1 MNNKKAHIVTVNM
14 GYGHQRTVYPIKDLA
29 FKEKLI
35 IANDYEGI
43 PEKDKRIWELT
54 RRFYEFISRSK
65 RIPLIGENIF
75 FLYDK
80 FQKIPG
86 FYPKRDLSKP
96 TLGLKQIF
104 SLIKKGWGKD
114 LISKLKEKPLPL
126 ITSFF
131 IPAFM
136 AEAFKYPGDI
146 FCIVCD
152 ADISR
157 SWVSLNPKKSRI
169 KYFAPNSW
177 VNNRLKL
184 YGIKERNIFL
194 TGFPLPCENI
204 GTKKA
209 EILKHDL
216 SHRILNLDPK
226 REYYQQYRVLI
237 DKHIGLLPKK
247 SDHVLTMMF
256 TIGGAGAQK
265 EIAIKY
271 VKSLSE
277 KIKKKEVKVILS
289 AGIRKKIKEYF
300 LKNIKKLGLEK
311 NLNKN
316 VDPVRDSNGK
326 KRVQNKNIS
335 NGVEIVFSEKIED
348 YFKDFN
354 QKLRKTDLL
363 WTKPSEL
370 SFYTGLGIPIIMA
383 PSIGSQEDFNKKWL
397 ISLGAGVVQENPV
410 YANEWVFDYLNS
422 GRFAEAMIDGFI
434 EVEKLGFYNIKE
446 TVFRN

>member
-14 GYGHQRTVYPIKDLA
+14 GYGHQRTVYPLKNLA
-29 FKEKLI
+29 FSGKLI
-35 IANDYEGI
+35 NANDYEGI
-43 PEKDKRIWELT
+43 PKKDKRIWKST
-54 RRFYEFISRSK
+54 RMFYEFISRSK
-65 RIPLIGENIF
+65 RIPLIGETAF
-75 FLYDK
+75 SLYDK

-114 LISKLKEKPLPL
+114 LISKLKEKPFPL

-136 AEAFKYPGDI
+136 AEAFNYPGDI

-157 SWVSLNPKKSRI
+157 SWASLKPAKSRI

-177 VNNRLKL
+177 VVNRLKL
-184 YGIKERNIFL
+184 YGIKEKNIFL
-194 TGFPLPCENI
+194 TGFPLPRENI

-237 DKHIGLLPKK
+237 DKHIGHLPRK
-247 SDHVLTMMF
+247 SDHVLTIMF

-265 EIAIKY
+265 EIAMKY
-271 VKSLSE
+271 VKSLAE

-289 AGIRKKIKEYF
+289 AGIRKKVKEYF
-300 LKNIKKLGLEK
+300 LKSIEKLGLKK
-311 NLNKN
+311 NF
-316 VDPVRDSNGK
+316 
-326 KRVQNKNIS
+326 NKNI
-335 NGVEIVFSEKIED
+335 EIVFSEKIED

-354 QKLRKTDLL
+354 KKLRKTDLL

-383 PSIGSQEDFNKKWL
+383 PSIGSQEDFNRKWL
-397 ISLGAGVVQENPV
+397 LALGAGIPQENPV

-422 GRFAEAMIDGFI
+422 GRFAEATMDGFI
-434 EVEKLGFYNIKE
+434 EVEKLGFYNIKKICLG
-446 TVFRN
+446 

>member
-1 MNNKKAHIVTVNM
+1 MSNKKAWVVTVNM

-29 FKEKLI
+29 FDGKLI

-43 PEKDKRIWELT
+43 PKNDKRIWEST
-54 RRFYEFISRSK
+54 RMFYEFISRSK
-65 RIPLIGENIF
+65 RIPIIGENVF
-75 FLYDK
+75 SLYDK

-96 TLGLKQIF
+96 TLGLKQMF
-104 SLIKKGWGKD
+104 SLIRKGWGKD
-114 LISKLKEKPLPL
+114 LISRLKEKPIPL

-157 SWVSLNPKKSRI
+157 SWGSLKPAKSRI

-177 VNNRLKL
+177 VVNRLKL
-184 YGIKERNIFL
+184 YGIKEKNIFL
-194 TGFPLPCENI
+194 TGFPLPRENI

-216 SHRILNLDPK
+216 SHRILNLDPR

-237 DKHIGLLPKK
+237 DKHIGSLPRK
-247 SDHVLTMMF
+247 SDHPLTIMF

-271 VKSLSE
+271 VKSLAE

-289 AGIRKKIKEYF
+289 AGIRKKVKEHF
-300 LKNIKKLGLEK
+300 LKNIERLGLKK

-316 VDPVRDSNGK
+316 
-326 KRVQNKNIS
+326 I
-335 NGVEIVFSEKIED
+335 EIVFSEKIED

-383 PSIGSQEDFNKKWL
+383 PSIGSQEDFNRKWL
-397 ISLGAGVVQENPV
+397 LALGAGIPQENPA

-422 GRFAEAMIDGFI
+422 GRFAEAIMDGFI
-434 EVEKLGFYNIKE
+434 EVEKLGTYNIKKICLG
-446 TVFRN
+446 

>member
-1 MNNKKAHIVTVNM
+1 MTKEKKAWVVTVNM
-14 GYGHQRTVYPIKDLA
+14 GYGHQRTVYPLKNFA
-29 FKEKLI
+29 FSGKAI
-35 IANDYEGI
+35 NANDYERI
-43 PEKDKRIWELT
+43 PKNDKRIWEST
-54 RRFYEFISRSK
+54 RIFYEFISRSK
-65 RIPLIGENIF
+65 RIPLVGESIF
-75 FLYDK
+75 SLYDK

-86 FYPKRDLSKP
+86 FYPKRDLSRP

-114 LISKLKEKPLPL
+114 LISRLKEPRLPL

-136 AEAFKYPGDI
+136 AETFNYPGDI

-157 SWVSLNPKKSRI
+157 SWGSLNPRKSRI

-177 VNNRLKL
+177 VVNRLKL
-184 YGIKERNIFL
+184 YGVKEKNIFL
-194 TGFPLPCENI
+194 TGFPLPRENI
-204 GTKKA
+204 GTRKA

-226 REYYQQYRVLI
+226 REYYQQYKALI
-237 DKHIGLLPKK
+237 DKHIGPLPKK
-247 SDHVLTMMF
+247 SDHPLTIMF

-271 VKSLSE
+271 VKSLAE
-277 KIKKKEVKVILS
+277 KIKKKELKVILS
-289 AGIRKKIKEYF
+289 AGIRKKVKKYF
-300 LKNIKKLGLEK
+300 LKNIEKLGLKK
-311 NLNKN
+311 NF
-316 VDPVRDSNGK
+316 
-326 KRVQNKNIS
+326 NKNI
-335 NGVEIVFSEKIED
+335 EIVFSEKIED

-354 QKLRKTDLL
+354 KKLRKTDLL

-383 PSIGSQEDFNKKWL
+383 SSIGSQEDFNRKWL
-397 ISLGAGVVQENPV
+397 LALGC
-410 YANEWVFDYLNS
+410 
-422 GRFAEAMIDGFI
+422 
-434 EVEKLGFYNIKE
+434 LG
-446 TVFRN
+446 

>member
-1 MNNKKAHIVTVNM
+1 MKSKKAWVVTVNM

-29 FKEKLI
+29 LDGKII
-35 IANDYEGI
+35 IANDYKGI
-43 PEKDKRIWELT
+43 PEKDKKVWEST
-54 RRFYEFISRSK
+54 RTFYEFISRFK
-65 RIPLIGENIF
+65 RIPFVGENIF
-75 FLYDK
+75 SLYDK
-80 FQKIPG
+80 FQKIPV

-157 SWVSLNPKKSRI
+157 SWVPLNPKKSRI
-169 KYFAPNSW
+169 KYLAPNSW
-177 VNNRLKL
+177 VVNRLKL
-184 YGIKERNIFL
+184 YGIKEKNIFL
-194 TGFPLPCENI
+194 TGFPLPRENI
-204 GTKKA
+204 GTKKG

-226 REYYQQYRVLI
+226 KEYHKQYKVLI
-237 DKHIGLLPKK
+237 DKHIGPLPRK
-247 SDHVLTMMF
+247 SDHPLTIMF

-265 EIAIKY
+265 EMAIKY
-271 VKSLSE
+271 IKSLSE
-277 KIKKKEVKVILS
+277 KIKKKEIKIILS
-289 AGIRKKIKEYF
+289 AGIKKRVKKYF
-300 LKNIKKLGLEK
+300 LENIKRLGLEK
-311 NLNKN
+311 NF
-316 VDPVRDSNGK
+316 
-326 KRVQNKNIS
+326 NKNI
-335 NGVEIVFSEKIED
+335 EIIFSEKIED

-370 SFYTGLGIPIIMA
+370 SFYTGLAIPIIMA
-383 PSIGSQEDFNKKWL
+383 PSIGSQEDFNRKWL
-397 ISLGAGVVQENPV
+397 ISLGSGVAQENPV
-410 YANEWVFDYLNS
+410 YANEWIFDYLNS
-422 GRFAEAMIDGFI
+422 GRFAEAIMDGFI
-434 EVEKLGFYNIKE
+434 EVEKFGSYNIKE

>member
-1 MNNKKAHIVTVNM
+1 MKEKKAHIVTVNM

-29 FKEKLI
+29 FDEKVM

-43 PEKDKRIWELT
+43 PKKDKRVWEST

-65 RIPLIGENIF
+65 RIPLIGESIF
-75 FLYDK
+75 SLYDK
-80 FQKIPG
+80 FQKIPS
-86 FYPKRDLSKP
+86 FYPKRDLSEP

-136 AEAFKYPGDI
+136 AEAFNYPEDI

-157 SWVSLNPKKSRI
+157 SWVPLKPKKSRI
-169 KYFAPNSW
+169 KYLAPNSW
-177 VNNRLKL
+177 VVNRLKL
-184 YGIKERNIFL
+184 YGIKEKNIFL
-194 TGFPLPCENI
+194 TGFPLPRGNI

-209 EILKHDL
+209 EILRHDL
-216 SHRILNLDPK
+216 CHRILNLDPK
-226 REYYQQYRVLI
+226 GEYYKQYGILI
-237 DKHIGLLPKK
+237 DKHIGSLPKK
-247 SDHVLTMMF
+247 SDHVLTIMF

-265 EIAIKY
+265 EMAIKY
-271 VKSLSE
+271 VKSLAG
-277 KIKKKEVKVILS
+277 KIRKKEVRVILS
-289 AGIRKKIKEYF
+289 AGIRKKVKEYF
-300 LKNIKKLGLEK
+300 IKSLKQLNLGKNIGINIEIIFEK
-311 NLNKN
+311 
-316 VDPVRDSNGK
+316 
-326 KRVQNKNIS
+326 
-335 NGVEIVFSEKIED
+335 EIDD

-370 SFYTGLGIPIIMA
+370 SFYTGLGIPIIIA
-383 PSIGSQEDFNKKWL
+383 PSIGSQEDFNRKWL
-397 ISLGAGVVQENPV
+397 ISLGSGVVQENPV

-422 GRFAEAMIDGFI
+422 GRFAEAMMDGFI
-434 EVEKLGFYNIKE
+434 EVEKRGTYNIKKICLG
-446 TVFRN
+446 

>member
-1 MNNKKAHIVTVNM
+1 MDNKKAWVVTVNM
-14 GYGHQRTVYPIKDLA
+14 GYGHQRTVYPLKDLA
-29 FKEKLI
+29 LNEKFV

-43 PEKDKRIWELT
+43 PKKDKRIWELT

-65 RIPLIGENIF
+65 RIPLIGENVF
-75 FLYDK
+75 SLYDK

-104 SLIKKGWGKD
+104 SLIGKGWGKD
-114 LISKLKEKPLPL
+114 LISKFKEEPLPL

-136 AEAFKYPGDI
+136 AEVFKYPGDI

-169 KYFAPNSW
+169 KYLAPNSW
-177 VNNRLKL
+177 VVNRLKL
-184 YGIKERNIFL
+184 YGVKEKNIFL

-204 GTKKA
+204 GTKKG

-226 REYYQQYRVLI
+226 KEYYQQYRVLI
-237 DKHIGLLPKK
+237 DKHIGSLPKK
-247 SDHVLTMMF
+247 SDHVLTIMF

-271 VKSLSE
+271 VKSLAE

-289 AGIRKKIKEYF
+289 AGIRKKVKEYF

-311 NLNKN
+311 NF
-316 VDPVRDSNGK
+316 
-326 KRVQNKNIS
+326 NKNI
-335 NGVEIVFSEKIED
+335 EIVFSEKIDD

-383 PSIGSQEDFNKKWL
+383 PSIGSQEDFNRKWL
-397 ISLGAGVVQENPV
+397 ISLGAGIAQENPA
-410 YANEWVFDYLNS
+410 YANEWVFDFLNS
-422 GRFAEAMIDGFI
+422 GRFAEAIMDGFI
-434 EVEKLGFYNIKE
+434 EVEKLGSYNIKKIALK
-446 TVFRN
+446 

>member
-1 MNNKKAHIVTVNM
+1 MGNKKAWVVTVNM

-29 FKEKLI
+29 LDKKLI

-43 PEKDKRIWELT
+43 PKKDKRIWELT
-54 RRFYEFISRSK
+54 RSFYEFISRSK
-65 RIPLIGENIF
+65 RIPLIGESVF
-75 FLYDK
+75 SFYDK

-104 SLIKKGWGKD
+104 SLIEKGWGKD
-114 LISKLKEKPLPL
+114 LISKLKEKPIPL

-157 SWVSLNPKKSRI
+157 SWVSLKPNKSRI
-169 KYFAPNSW
+169 KYLAPNSW
-177 VNNRLKL
+177 VVNRLKL
-184 YGIKERNIFL
+184 YGVKENNIFL
-194 TGFPLPCENI
+194 TGFPLPRENI
-204 GTKKA
+204 GTKKG
-209 EILKHDL
+209 EILKQDL

-226 REYYQQYRVLI
+226 KEYYQEYKVLI
-237 DKHIGLLPKK
+237 DKHIGSLPRK
-247 SDHVLTMMF
+247 SDHTLTIMF

-265 EIAIKY
+265 EIVIKY
-271 VKSLSE
+271 VKSLAE

-289 AGIRKKIKEYF
+289 AGIREKVKEHFLRSIKR
-300 LKNIKKLGLEK
+300 LGLEK

-316 VDPVRDSNGK
+316 
-326 KRVQNKNIS
+326 I
-335 NGVEIVFSEKIED
+335 EIVFSDKIED

-354 QKLRKTDLL
+354 EKLRKTDLL

-383 PSIGSQEDFNKKWL
+383 SSIGSQEDFNRKWL
-397 ISLGAGVVQENPV
+397 ISLGAGVPEENPA
-410 YANEWVFDYLNS
+410 YANEWIFDFLNS
-422 GRFAEAMIDGFI
+422 GRFAEAMMDGFI
-434 EVEKLGFYNIKE
+434 EVEKLGYYNIKK
-446 TVFRN
+446 TCLG

>member
-1 MNNKKAHIVTVNM
+1 MNSKKAHIVTVNM
-14 GYGHQRTVYPIKDLA
+14 GYGHQRTVYPLKDFA
-29 FKEKLI
+29 FSGKFI

-43 PEKDKRIWELT
+43 PKNDKRIWEST
-54 RRFYEFISRSK
+54 RMFYEFISRSK
-65 RIPLIGENIF
+65 RIPLIGQNIF
-75 FLYDK
+75 SLYDK

-114 LISKLKEKPLPL
+114 LISRLKEEPIPLV
-126 ITSFF
+126 TSFF

-157 SWVSLNPKKSRI
+157 SWASLKPAKSRI

-177 VNNRLKL
+177 VANRLKL
-184 YGIKERNIFL
+184 YGIKEKNIFL
-194 TGFPLPCENI
+194 TGFPLPRENI
-204 GTKKA
+204 GTKKV

-226 REYYQQYRVLI
+226 REYYKQYRVLI
-237 DKHIGLLPKK
+237 NKHIGRLPKK
-247 SDHVLTMMF
+247 SDHPLTIMF

-271 VKSLSE
+271 IKSLSE

-289 AGIRKKIKEYF
+289 AGTRKKVKEYF
-300 LKNIKKLGLEK
+300 VKNIERLGLKK
-311 NLNKN
+311 NF
-316 VDPVRDSNGK
+316 
-326 KRVQNKNIS
+326 NKNIQ
-335 NGVEIVFSEKIED
+335 IVFSEKIED

-383 PSIGSQEDFNKKWL
+383 PSIGSQEDFNRKWL
-397 ISLGAGVVQENPV
+397 LALGAGIPQENPI

-422 GRFAEAMIDGFI
+422 GRFAEAVMDGFI
-434 EVEKLGFYNIKE
+434 EVEKLGSYNIKKICLG
-446 TVFRN
+446 

>member
-1 MNNKKAHIVTVNM
+1 MANKKACPESIERAWVVTVNM

-29 FKEKLI
+29 FKGKVI
-35 IANDYEGI
+35 NANDYKGI
-43 PEKDKRIWELT
+43 PKKDKRIWEST
-54 RRFYEFISRSK
+54 RMFYEFISRSK
-65 RIPLIGENIF
+65 RIPLVGENIF
-75 FLYDK
+75 SLYDK

-104 SLIKKGWGKD
+104 SLIKKGWGRD
-114 LISKLKEKPLPL
+114 LISKLKEKQLPL
-126 ITSFF
+126 VTSFF

-136 AEAFKYPGDI
+136 AEAFKYPEDI

-157 SWVSLNPKKSRI
+157 SWVSLNPAKSRI
-169 KYFAPNSW
+169 KYFVPNSW
-177 VNNRLKL
+177 VSNRLKL
-184 YGIKERNIFL
+184 YGIKQKNIFL
-194 TGFPLPCENI
+194 TGFPLPGENI

-216 SHRILNLDPK
+216 GHRILNLDPK
-226 REYYQQYRVLI
+226 REYYQQYRALI
-237 DKHIGLLPKK
+237 DKHIGPLPRK
-247 SDHVLTMMF
+247 SDHPLTIMF

-271 VKSLSE
+271 VKSLAE
-277 KIKKKEVKVILS
+277 KIKKKELKVILS
-289 AGIRKKIKEYF
+289 AGIRKKVREHF
-300 LKNIKKLGLEK
+300 LKNIERLGLK
-311 NLNKN
+311 NELKKN
-316 VDPVRDSNGK
+316 M
-326 KRVQNKNIS
+326 
-335 NGVEIVFSEKIED
+335 EIVFSERIED
-348 YFKDFN
+348 YFQDFN

-383 PSIGSQEDFNKKWL
+383 PSIGSQEDFNRKWL
-397 ISLGAGVVQENPV
+397 LALGAGIPQENPA

-422 GRFAEAMIDGFI
+422 GRFAEAAMDGFI
-434 EVEKLGFYNIKE
+434 EVEKLGSYNIKKICLG
-446 TVFRN
+446 

>member
-1 MNNKKAHIVTVNM
+1 MDNKKAHKVTVNM
-14 GYGHQRTVYPIKDLA
+14 GYGHQRTVYPLKDFA
-29 FKEKLI
+29 FGGKLI
-35 IANDYEGI
+35 NANDYKGI
-43 PEKDKRIWELT
+43 PKNDKKIWELS
-54 RRFYEFISRSK
+54 RRSYEFISRSK
-65 RIPLIGENIF
+65 RIPFIGQSIF
-75 FLYDK
+75 SFYDK

-104 SLIKKGWGKD
+104 SLIGKGWGKD

-157 SWVSLNPKKSRI
+157 SWVSLNPAKSRI

-177 VNNRLKL
+177 VVNRLKL
-184 YGIKERNIFL
+184 YGIKEKNIFL
-194 TGFPLPCENI
+194 TGFPLPRENI
-204 GTKKA
+204 GTKRA

-226 REYYQQYRVLI
+226 GEYYQQYRVLI
-237 DKHIGLLPKK
+237 NKHIGLLPKK
-247 SDHVLTMMF
+247 SDHVLTIMF

-265 EIAIKY
+265 EMAIKY
-271 VKSLSE
+271 VKSLAE

-289 AGIRKKIKEYF
+289 AGIRKKVKDHF
-300 LKNIKKLGLEK
+300 LKNIEKLGLK
-311 NLNKN
+311 NELEGNI
-316 VDPVRDSNGK
+316 DPVRDSNAK
-326 KRVQNKNIS
+326 KKGQNKNIS

-354 QKLRKTDLL
+354 KKLRKADLL

-370 SFYTGLGIPIIMA
+370 SFYTGLGVPIIIA
-383 PSIGSQEDFNKKWL
+383 PSIGSQEDFNRKWL
-397 ISLGAGVVQENPV
+397 LALGAGIPQENPA
-410 YANEWVFDYLNS
+410 YANEWIFDYLNS
-422 GRFAEAMIDGFI
+422 GRFAEAIMDGFI
-434 EVEKLGFYNIKE
+434 EVEKLGFYNIKKIALK
-446 TVFRN
+446 

>member
-1 MNNKKAHIVTVNM
+1 MTKEKKAWVVTVNM
-14 GYGHQRTVYPIKDLA
+14 GYGHQRTVYPLKNLA
-29 FKEKLI
+29 FDEKLI
-35 IANDYEGI
+35 NANDYEGI
-43 PEKDKRIWELT
+43 PKKDKRIWEST

-65 RIPLIGENIF
+65 RIPLIGETAF
-75 FLYDK
+75 SLYDK

-104 SLIKKGWGKD
+104 SLIEKGWGKD

-136 AEAFKYPGDI
+136 AEAFNYPGDI

-157 SWVSLNPKKSRI
+157 SWASLKTAKSRI

-177 VNNRLKL
+177 VVNRLKL
-184 YGIKERNIFL
+184 YGIKEKNIFL
-194 TGFPLPCENI
+194 TGFPLPRENI

-237 DKHIGLLPKK
+237 DKHVGHLPRK
-247 SDHVLTMMF
+247 SDHALTIMF

-277 KIKKKEVKVILS
+277 KIKKREVKVILS
-289 AGIRKKIKEYF
+289 AGIKKKVKEYF
-300 LKNIKKLGLEK
+300 LKNIEKLGLKK
-311 NLNKN
+311 NF
-316 VDPVRDSNGK
+316 
-326 KRVQNKNIS
+326 NKNI
-335 NGVEIVFSEKIED
+335 EIVFSEKIED

-354 QKLRKTDLL
+354 KKLRKTDLL

-383 PSIGSQEDFNKKWL
+383 PSIGSQEDFNRKWL
-397 ISLGAGVVQENPV
+397 LALGAGIPQENPV
-410 YANEWVFDYLNS
+410 YANEWIFDYLNS
-422 GRFAEAMIDGFI
+422 GRFAEAMMDGFV
-434 EVEKLGFYNIKE
+434 EVEKMGTYNIKKICLG
-446 TVFRN
+446 

>member
-1 MNNKKAHIVTVNM
+1 MNKKACPSPPNFGVRAWVVTVNM
-14 GYGHQRTVYPIKDLA
+14 GYGHQRTVYPLKNLA
-29 FKEKLI
+29 FGGKVI
-35 IANDYEGI
+35 NANDYEGI
-43 PEKDKRIWELT
+43 PKKDKRIWEST
-54 RRFYEFISRSK
+54 RMFYEFISRSK
-65 RIPLIGENIF
+65 RIPFIGETAF
-75 FLYDK
+75 SLYDK

-96 TLGLKQIF
+96 TLGLKQVF
-104 SLIKKGWGKD
+104 SLIRKGWGQD
-114 LISKLKEKPLPL
+114 LISKLKEKQLPL

-136 AEAFKYPGDI
+136 AEAFNYPGDI

-157 SWVSLNPKKSRI
+157 SWVPLRPAKSRI

-184 YGIKERNIFL
+184 YGIKEKNIFL
-194 TGFPLPCENI
+194 TGFPLPRENI

-226 REYYQQYRVLI
+226 REYYQQYKVLI
-237 DKHIGLLPKK
+237 DKHIGPLPRK
-247 SDHVLTMMF
+247 SDHPLTIMF

-271 VKSLSE
+271 VKSLAE
-277 KIKKKEVKVILS
+277 KIKKKEIKVILS
-289 AGIRKKIKEYF
+289 AGIRKKVKKYF
-300 LKNIKKLGLEK
+300 LESIEKLGLGN
-311 NLNKN
+311 NL
-316 VDPVRDSNGK
+316 D
-326 KRVQNKNIS
+326 KNI
-335 NGVEIVFSEKIED
+335 EIVFSEKIED

-383 PSIGSQEDFNKKWL
+383 PSIGSQEDFNRKWL
-397 ISLGAGVVQENPV
+397 LALGAGIPQENPA

-422 GRFAEAMIDGFI
+422 GRFAEAMMDGFI
-434 EVEKLGFYNIKE
+434 EVEKLGSYNIKE
-446 TVFRN
+446 TVFKN

>member
-1 MNNKKAHIVTVNM
+1 MDNKKAHIVTVNM
-14 GYGHQRTVYPIKDLA
+14 GYGHQRTVCPIKDLA
-29 FKEKLI
+29 FGGKLI
-35 IANDYEGI
+35 IANNYQGI

-75 FLYDK
+75 SFYDK

-114 LISKLKEKPLPL
+114 LILKLKEKPLPF

-157 SWVSLNPKKSRI
+157 SWVSLKPKKSRI
-169 KYFAPNSW
+169 KYFTPNSW

-184 YGIKERNIFL
+184 YGIKEKSIFL
-194 TGFPLPCENI
+194 TGFPLPRENI

-209 EILKHDL
+209 EVLKHDL

-237 DKHIGLLPKK
+237 DKHIGPLPRK
-247 SDHVLTMMF
+247 SDHVLTIMF

-265 EIAIKY
+265 EMAIKY
-271 VKSLSE
+271 VKSLAE

-289 AGIRKKIKEYF
+289 AGIRKKVKEYF
-300 LKNIKKLGLEK
+300 LKNIEKLGLK
-311 NLNKN
+311 NNLNKN
-316 VDPVRDSNGK
+316 
-326 KRVQNKNIS
+326 I
-335 NGVEIVFSEKIED
+335 EIIFSEKIED

-397 ISLGAGVVQENPV
+397 ISLGAGIVQENPV

-422 GRFAEAMIDGFI
+422 GRFAEAMMDGFI
-434 EVEKLGFYNIKE
+434 EVEKLGSYNIKKICLG
-446 TVFRN
+446 

>member
-1 MNNKKAHIVTVNM
+1 MDNKKAWVVTVNM

-29 FKEKLI
+29 FDEKLI

-43 PEKDKRIWELT
+43 PKKDKRIWEST
-54 RRFYEFISRSK
+54 RMFYEFISRSK
-65 RIPLIGENIF
+65 RIPLIGETIF
-75 FLYDK
+75 SLYDK

-86 FYPKRDLSKP
+86 FYPKRDLSKS
-96 TLGLKQIF
+96 TLGLKQMS
-104 SLIKKGWGKD
+104 SLIRKGWGKD

-136 AEAFKYPGDI
+136 AEAFNYPGDI

-157 SWVSLNPKKSRI
+157 SWVPLKPEKSRI

-177 VNNRLKL
+177 TVNRLKL
-184 YGIKERNIFL
+184 YGVKEKNIFL
-194 TGFPLPCENI
+194 TGFPLPRENI

-216 SHRILNLDPK
+216 GHRILNLDPK
-226 REYYQQYRVLI
+226 REYYKQYRALI
-237 DKHIGLLPKK
+237 DKHIGPLPKK
-247 SDHVLTMMF
+247 SNHVLTIMF
-256 TIGGAGAQK
+256 AIGGAGAQK
-265 EIAIKY
+265 EIVIKY
-271 VKSLSE
+271 VKSLAE

-289 AGIRKKIKEYF
+289 AGIRKKVKKYF
-300 LKNIKKLGLEK
+300 LQNIKKLGLKK
-311 NLNKN
+311 NF
-316 VDPVRDSNGK
+316 
-326 KRVQNKNIS
+326 NKNI
-335 NGVEIVFSEKIED
+335 EIVFSEKIED

-354 QKLRKTDLL
+354 EKLRKTDLL

-383 PSIGSQEDFNKKWL
+383 PSIGSQEDFNRKWL
-397 ISLGAGVVQENPV
+397 LALGAGIPQENPA
-410 YANEWVFDYLNS
+410 YANEWIFDYLDS
-422 GRFAEAMIDGFI
+422 GRFAEAVMDGFI
-434 EVEKLGFYNIKE
+434 EVEKMGVYNIKKICLG
-446 TVFRN
+446 

>member
-1 MNNKKAHIVTVNM
+1 MDNKKAWVVTVNM
-14 GYGHQRTVYPIKDLA
+14 GYGHQRTVYPLKDLA
-29 FKEKLI
+29 LNEKFV

-43 PEKDKRIWELT
+43 PKKDKRIWEST

-65 RIPLIGENIF
+65 RIPLIGENVF
-75 FLYDK
+75 SLYDK

-104 SLIKKGWGKD
+104 SLIGKGWGKD
-114 LISKLKEKPLPL
+114 LISKFKEEPLPL

-136 AEAFKYPGDI
+136 AEVFKYPGDI

-169 KYFAPNSW
+169 KYLAPNSW
-177 VNNRLKL
+177 VVNRLKL
-184 YGIKERNIFL
+184 YGVKEKNIFL

-204 GTKKA
+204 GTKKG

-226 REYYQQYRVLI
+226 KEYYQQYRVLI
-237 DKHIGLLPKK
+237 DKHIGSLPKK
-247 SDHVLTMMF
+247 SDHVLTIMF

-271 VKSLSE
+271 VKSLAE

-289 AGIRKKIKEYF
+289 AGIRKKVKEYF

-311 NLNKN
+311 NF
-316 VDPVRDSNGK
+316 
-326 KRVQNKNIS
+326 NKNI
-335 NGVEIVFSEKIED
+335 EIVFSEKIDD

-383 PSIGSQEDFNKKWL
+383 PSIGSQEDFNRKWL
-397 ISLGAGVVQENPV
+397 ISLGAGIVQENPE
-410 YANEWVFDYLNS
+410 YANEWIFDYLNS
-422 GRFAEAMIDGFI
+422 GRFAEAALDGFI
-434 EVEKLGFYNIKE
+434 EVEKLGTYNIEKIC
-446 TVFRN
+446 FG

>member
-1 MNNKKAHIVTVNM
+1 MVKEKKAWVVTVNM

-43 PEKDKRIWELT
+43 SKKDKRIWEST
-54 RRFYEFISRSK
+54 RMFYEFISRSK
-65 RIPLIGENIF
+65 RIPLIGESVF
-75 FLYDK
+75 SLYDK

-96 TLGLKQIF
+96 TLGLKQMF
-104 SLIKKGWGKD
+104 SLIRKGWGKD

-157 SWVSLNPKKSRI
+157 SWVSLKPKKSRI

-177 VNNRLKL
+177 VVNRLKL
-184 YGIKERNIFL
+184 YGIKEKNIFL
-194 TGFPLPCENI
+194 TGFPLPRENI

-226 REYYQQYRVLI
+226 KEYYQQYRTLI
-237 DKHIGLLPKK
+237 DKHIGPLPKK
-247 SDHVLTMMF
+247 SDHVLTIMF

-265 EIAIKY
+265 EIAMKY
-271 VKSLSE
+271 VKSLAE

-289 AGIRKKIKEYF
+289 TGIRKKVKKYF
-300 LKNIKKLGLEK
+300 LKNIEKLGL
-311 NLNKN
+311 
-316 VDPVRDSNGK
+316 K
-326 KRVQNKNIS
+326 KSFNKNI
-335 NGVEIVFSEKIED
+335 EIVFSEKIED
-348 YFKDFN
+348 YFKNFN
-354 QKLRKTDLL
+354 EKLRKTDLL

-383 PSIGSQEDFNKKWL
+383 PSIGSQEDFNRKWL
-397 ISLGAGVVQENPV
+397 LALGAGIPQENPA

-422 GRFAEAMIDGFI
+422 GRFAEAIMDGFI
-434 EVEKLGFYNIKE
+434 EVEKMGAYNIKKICLG
-446 TVFRN
+446 

>member
-1 MNNKKAHIVTVNM
+1 MDNKKVYPEPAERAHIVTVNM
-14 GYGHQRTVYPIKDLA
+14 GYGHQRTVHPLKDFA
-29 FKEKLI
+29 FSEKFI

-43 PEKDKRIWELT
+43 PKNDKRIWEST
-54 RRFYEFISRSK
+54 RMFYEFISRSK
-65 RIPLIGENIF
+65 RIPLIGKNIF
-75 FLYDK
+75 SLYDK

-96 TLGLKQIF
+96 TLGLKQMF
-104 SLIKKGWGKD
+104 SLIRKEWGKD
-114 LISKLKEKPLPL
+114 LISKLKKEPLPL
-126 ITSFF
+126 VTSFF

-157 SWVSLNPKKSRI
+157 SWVPIKPAKSRI

-177 VNNRLKL
+177 VVNRLKL
-184 YGIKERNIFL
+184 YGVKEKNIFL
-194 TGFPLPCENI
+194 TGFPLPRENI
-204 GTKKA
+204 GTRKA

-226 REYYQQYRVLI
+226 REYYQQYKALI
-237 DKHIGLLPKK
+237 DKHIGPLPKK
-247 SDHVLTMMF
+247 SDHPLTIMF

-265 EIAIKY
+265 EIAMKY
-271 VKSLSE
+271 VKSLAE
-277 KIKKKEVKVILS
+277 KIKKKELKVILS
-289 AGIRKKIKEYF
+289 AGIRKKVKEYF
-300 LKNIKKLGLEK
+300 LKNIEKLGLKK
-311 NLNKN
+311 NF
-316 VDPVRDSNGK
+316 
-326 KRVQNKNIS
+326 NKNI
-335 NGVEIVFSEKIED
+335 EIVFSEKIED

-354 QKLRKTDLL
+354 KKLRKTDLL

-383 PSIGSQEDFNKKWL
+383 PSIGSQEDFNRKWL
-397 ISLGAGVVQENPV
+397 LALGAGIPQENPA

-422 GRFAEAMIDGFI
+422 GRFAEAVMDGFI
-434 EVEKLGFYNIKE
+434 EVERLGYYNIKKICLG
-446 TVFRN
+446 

>member
-1 MNNKKAHIVTVNM
+1 MKEKKAHVVTVNM
-14 GYGHQRTVYPIKDLA
+14 GYGHQRTVYPLKSFA
-29 FKEKLI
+29 FSGKFI

-43 PEKDKRIWELT
+43 PKNDKRVWEST
-54 RRFYEFISRSK
+54 RMFYEFISRSK
-65 RIPLIGENIF
+65 RIPLIGESVF
-75 FLYDK
+75 SLYDK

-96 TLGLKQIF
+96 TLGLKQVF

-114 LISKLKEKPLPL
+114 LISKLKENPLPL

-157 SWVSLNPKKSRI
+157 SWVPLKPKKSRI

-177 VNNRLKL
+177 VVNRLKL
-184 YGIKERNIFL
+184 YGIKEKNIFL
-194 TGFPLPCENI
+194 TGFPLPRENI

-226 REYYQQYRVLI
+226 KEYYQQYKALI
-237 DKHIGLLPKK
+237 DKHIGSLPRK
-247 SDHVLTMMF
+247 SDHVLTIMF

-265 EIAIKY
+265 EIAMKY
-271 VKSLSE
+271 VKSLAE
-277 KIKKKEVKVILS
+277 KIKKKEVRVILS
-289 AGIRKKIKEYF
+289 AGIRKKVKEYF
-300 LKNIKKLGLEK
+300 LKNIERLGMKK
-311 NLNKN
+311 NF
-316 VDPVRDSNGK
+316 
-326 KRVQNKNIS
+326 NKNI
-335 NGVEIVFSEKIED
+335 EIVFSEKIED

-354 QKLRKTDLL
+354 EKLRKTDLL

-383 PSIGSQEDFNKKWL
+383 PSIGSQEDFNRKWL
-397 ISLGAGVVQENPV
+397 LALGAGVPQENPA

-422 GRFAEAMIDGFI
+422 GRFAEAVMDGFI
-434 EVEKLGFYNIKE
+434 EVEKLGSYNIKKICLG
-446 TVFRN
+446 